1 MLHEATR
8 TSYTTF
14 KHYTVICRFV
24 VHLPFW
30 IMYVQQQ
37 HQQQKRVVE
46 VKQVNKLEGVNVIG
60 KYALSQSHPRSYCY
74 ETAKPIPV
82 MYNNRS
88 VNEESDSPG
97 SHVVDG
103 AVQHNVSTDVLNSSS
118 GQL

>member
-1 MLHEATR
+1 M
-8 TSYTTF
+8 
-14 KHYTVICRFV
+14 
-24 VHLPFW
+24 
-30 IMYVQQQ
+30 QQQ
-37 HQQQKRVVE
+37 HLKQNRVVE

-88 VNEESDSPG
+88 VKKESDSPG

-103 AVQHNVSTDVLNSSS
+103 AVRHNVNTDVLNSSL
-118 GQL
+118 GQW

>member
-1 MLHEATR
+1 MC
-8 TSYTTF
+8 
-14 KHYTVICRFV
+14 KIWFV
-24 VHLPFW
+24 VHLLFS
-30 IMYVQQQ
+30 IVYVQQQ
-37 HQQQKRVVE
+37 HLKQNRVVE

-88 VNEESDSPG
+88 VKKESDSPG

-103 AVQHNVSTDVLNSSS
+103 AVRHNVNTDVLNSSL
-118 GQL
+118 GQW

>member
-1 MLHEATR
+1 MC
-8 TSYTTF
+8 
-14 KHYTVICRFV
+14 KIWFV
-24 VHLPFW
+24 VHLLFW

-37 HQQQKRVVE
+37 HLKQNRVVE

-88 VNEESDSPG
+88 VNKESDSPG

-103 AVQHNVSTDVLNSSS
+103 AVRHNVNTDVLNSSL
-118 GQL
+118 GQW

>member
-1 MLHEATR
+1 M
-8 TSYTTF
+8 
-14 KHYTVICRFV
+14 
-24 VHLPFW
+24 
-30 IMYVQQQ
+30 QQQ
-37 HQQQKRVVE
+37 HLKQNRVVE

-88 VNEESDSPG
+88 VSKESDSPG

-103 AVQHNVSTDVLNSSS
+103 AVRHNVNTDVLNSSL
-118 GQL
+118 GQW